1 MTPSGRHDDRHADE
15 LLSAHLDGELDPATD
30 AWVESHLATCGTC
43 RDAARALAET
53 RSLVRSLPPVEARGV
68 VERFLARHRRVIR
81 TGAGFVGVTAVM
93 LGALAL
99 TAAVQQPEVVPDID
113 ALTAAHMRAA
123 HGQLDGMHAVDA
135 AGGGYAA
142 PPGLIGNRVRLSRHA
157 IYDGSDITA
166 VLYRDAGVSVSVS
179 VFEQPGSLDWD
190 RLPAGHREQ
199 LADHLVWW
207 AGADPPVAVT
217 ELGDLVV
224 TVVSGDRSAVLTALA
239 GLPERHRSSRWDR
252 LHDACQRFT
261 EVFTLGR

>member
-1 MTPSGRHDDRHADE
+1 MTPSDEQYGDRHADE
-15 LLSAHLDGELDPATD
+15 LLSAHLDAELDPATE
-30 AWVESHLATCGTC
+30 AWVESHLATCETC
-43 RDAARALAET
+43 RDAAGVLAEA
-53 RSLVRSLPPVEARGV
+53 RSLVRSLPPVESRGV
-68 VERFLARHRRVIR
+68 VERFLARHRRAIR
-81 TGAGFVGVTAVM
+81 TGAGFVGVAAVM

-99 TAAVQQPEVVPDID
+99 TAAVQQPEVVPDLD
-113 ALTAAHMRAA
+113 ALTAAHLRAM
-123 HGQLDGMHAVDA
+123 HGQMDGMHAVDD

-166 VLYRDAGVSVSVS
+166 VLYRDAGVSVSV
-179 VFEQPGSLDWD
+179 FEQPGSLDWG
-190 RLPAGHREQ
+190 RLPAGRREQ
-199 LADHLVWW
+199 LNGHVVWW
-207 AGADPPVAVT
+207 GRAAPPVAVT

-224 TVVSGDRSAVLTALA
+224 TVVSEDRSAVLTALA